1 MNSVR
6 AASTDKLGPGRML
19 GVDLEGKEILIAN
32 INGNYYA
39 MENRCTHMA
48 CMLSDGTLRGDNV
61 TCPCHGS
68 VFDVRTGGVLK
79 GPARKPEPKYTVR
92 IEQDQIFVDI

>member
-1 MNSVR
+1 MKSVKV
-6 AASTDKLGPGRML
+6 ASADNLGPGKML
-19 GVDLEGKEILIAN
+19 SVEHEGKEILIAK

-48 CMLSDGTLRGDNV
+48 CMLSNGTLRGDNV

-68 VFDVRTGGVLK
+68 VFHVRTGEVLK
-79 GPARKPEPKYTVR
+79 GPARKPELTYTVR
-92 IEQDQIFVDI
+92 IEQNQIFVDI